1 VAASNGDEVIY
12 TFKVIRDYIKD
23 PDWANPDNLVATIGH
38 HEFYKP

>member
-1 VAASNGDEVIY
+1 MISPDI
-12 TFKVIRDYIKD
+12 KLDYIKD